1 MIIPRVPTQH
11 RRLLP
16 DRRLSGPTPWVIA
29 ILMMLTLLA
38 AAAGV
43 GLARSANAIGSAIAG
58 RVTVQIVTP
67 NPVTRAEQAAALR
80 RAAAAQPFVLS
91 ARAVDREEL
100 QATLGQWFGSEAS
113 GGGGDDPVLNSL
125 PLPALVDIDFVGEN
139 RSRHME
145 QLRALVAAEAPGA
158 RIIPHAEWLGPVAQ
172 LIGSLA
178 WIAGGL
184 VLLMTLASAAVVIM
198 TARAALGTHFATIEM
213 LHLIGA
219 TDRQITRLFQR
230 RIAIDT
236 AYGIALGTVVA
247 AAILLLIG
255 WQWAGITS
263 GLAAT
268 ASLGPTGWALL
279 LALPLLAIALA
290 ALTARQTLLAALKK
304 IL

>member
-1 MIIPRVPTQH
+1 MIIPRVPVQH

-16 DRRLSGPTPWVIA
+16 DHRLSGPTPWVIA

-43 GLARSANAIGSAIAG
+43 GLARSANAIGAAIAG
-58 RVTVQIVTP
+58 RVTVQIVTA
-67 NPVTRAEQAAALR
+67 NPVVRAEQAAALR
-80 RAAAAQPFVLS
+80 RRAAAQSFVRS
-91 ARAVDREEL
+91 ARSVDQQEL
-100 QATLGQWFGSEAS
+100 RATLGQWFGSEE
-113 GGGGDDPVLNSL
+113 GGGGDDPVLKSL
-125 PLPALVDIDFVGEN
+125 PLPALVDIDFVGED
-139 RSRHME
+139 RAGHM
-145 QLRALVAAEAPGA
+145 QALRTLVAEEAPGA

-172 LIGSLA
+172 LIRSLA
-178 WIAGGL
+178 WVAGAL
-184 VLLMTLASAAVVIM
+184 VVLMTLASAAVVIM
-198 TARAALGTHFATIEM
+198 TARAALGTHYATIEM

-236 AYGIALGTVVA
+236 AYGIALGSVVA

-255 WQWAGITS
+255 WQWSGVTS

>member
-1 MIIPRVPTQH
+1 MIIPRVPAQH

-29 ILMMLTLLA
+29 ILMLLTLLA

-43 GLARSANAIGSAIAG
+43 GLARSAHAIGNAIAG
-58 RVTVQIVTP
+58 RVTVQIVTA
-67 NPVTRAEQAAALR
+67 NPVVRAEQALALR
-80 RAAAAQPFVLS
+80 RAAAAQPFVRE
-91 ARAVDREEL
+91 ARSVEQAEL
-100 QATLGQWFGSEAS
+100 KATLGQWFGSSE
-113 GGGGDDPVLNSL
+113 GDDPVLASL
-125 PLPALVDIDFVGEN
+125 PLPALVDIDFIGGD
-139 RSRHME
+139 RAGHMS
-145 QLRALVAAEAPGA
+145 QLRALVAREAPGA
-158 RIIPHAEWLGPVAQ
+158 RIIPHAEWLGPVAR
-172 LIGSLA
+172 LIRSLA
-178 WIAGGL
+178 WVAGGL

-198 TARAALGTHFATIEM
+198 TARAALGTHYATIEM

-219 TDRQITRLFQR
+219 TDQQIARLFQR

-236 AYGIALGTVVA
+236 AYGIALGATVA

-255 WQWAGITS
+255 WQWSGVTS

-268 ASLGPTGWALL
+268 ASLGAAGWALL

>member
-1 MIIPRVPTQH
+1 MIIPRVPVQH

-16 DRRLSGPTPWVIA
+16 DRRLSGPTPWIIA

-43 GLARSANAIGSAIAG
+43 GLARAANGIGDAIAG
-58 RVTVQIVTP
+58 RVTVQIVTA
-67 NPVTRAEQAAALR
+67 NPVTRAEQASALR
-80 RAAAAQPFVLS
+80 RAAAAQPYVRA
-91 ARAVDREEL
+91 ARTVEQEEL
-100 QATLGQWFGSEAS
+100 RATLGQWFGSEAN
-113 GGGGDDPVLNSL
+113 GAGGDDPVLQSL
-125 PLPALVDIDFVGEN
+125 PLPALVDIDFVGSE
-139 RSRHME
+139 RDAPLR

-172 LIGSLA
+172 LIRSLA
-178 WIAGGL
+178 WIAGAL

-198 TARAALGTHFATIEM
+198 TARAALATHFPTIEM

-247 AAILLLIG
+247 AALLLLVS
-255 WQWAGITS
+255 WQWSGVTA

-268 ASLGPTGWALL
+268 ASLGAWGWALL